1 MPATGSGVAV
11 LDDCGMEFEKMKN
24 SKAYY
29 GIVYKVSDDFRFIEV
44 DKKFENP
51 TGDETDTT
59 IDEYQKFVDHL
70 IQCGVRF
77 ACYDIRFTTGDGVR
91 HRKLVFF
98 SYADDNAH
106 TKLKMC
112 YSTTRS
118 MLKSKLIGID
128 VSIQAND
135 ADEVAFD
142 EVIRIV
148 SKGRK

>member
-1 MPATGSGVAV
+1 MSESGLNPQVM
-11 LDDCGMEFEKMKN
+11 DDCVKEFENMKN

-29 GIVYKVSDDFRFIEV
+29 GIVYKLTD
-44 DKKFENP
+44 DKKSIVVEEVFENP